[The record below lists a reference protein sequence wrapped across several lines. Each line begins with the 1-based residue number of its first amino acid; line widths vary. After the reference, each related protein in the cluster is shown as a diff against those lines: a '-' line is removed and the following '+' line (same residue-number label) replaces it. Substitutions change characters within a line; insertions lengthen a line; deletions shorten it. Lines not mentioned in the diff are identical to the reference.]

1 MALINK
7 ITAIADAIRGKTG
20 TTGPLTLDEMAEMI
34 THLETED
41 SAYILVDDYGNE
53 VVATLVDDGVV
64 LTSTPNDIRIGTT
77 AITGDGVTEGTKE
90 IPAYHTT
97 EGYKLIAAGKECK
110 LSGLPDYNFT
120 KLQALFCAY
129 NGSMNTSVS
138 TKKVTIN
145 RSVYAV
151 DSTEVVSVVTV
162 DAENETI
169 KFGITND
176 GSSPIVIRYFMYR
189 EEY

>member
-20 TTGPLTLDEMAEMI
+20 TTGPLTLDEMADMI
-34 THLETED
+34 AHLETED

-77 AITGDGVTEGTKE
+77 AITGDGFIVGEKE
-90 IPAYHTT
+90 IPAYHTM
-97 EGYKLIAAGKECK
+97 EGSKLIAAGKECK
-110 LSGLPDYNFT
+110 LSGMPDYNFT

-129 NGSMNTSVS
+129 NGSMNASVS
-138 TKKVTIN
+138 TSMVSIN

-151 DSTEVVSVVTV
+151 NDTDVLSRVTV
-162 DAENETI
+162 DVENEAI
-169 KFGITND
+169 KFGIMND
-176 GSSPIVIRYFMYR
+176 TGSPIVIRYFTYR